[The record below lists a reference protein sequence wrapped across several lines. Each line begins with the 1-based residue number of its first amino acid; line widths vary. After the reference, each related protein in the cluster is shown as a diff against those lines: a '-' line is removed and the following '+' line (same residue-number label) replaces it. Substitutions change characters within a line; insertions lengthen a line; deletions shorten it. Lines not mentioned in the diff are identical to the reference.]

1 MAITKIAGELLESNL
16 IRQQDL
22 AFNSN
27 LLYVDVSN
35 GRIGVGTDSPGNFAL
50 DVNGDARVVGNL
62 TVQGTTTTVDSQNL
76 TVEDNLI
83 LLNSTGSIG
92 HNSGVMI
99 NRGSAGN
106 NAVMIWDES
115 ADLFKFGTTTDDGST
130 TEDFSVT
137 LSKIQAADPTTA
149 QDVATKSYVDTQ
161 NTAQALTFV
170 GDDSTGT
177 VVNTGES
184 FKFAGATGITTAV
197 SGDTLTITGPNLT
210 NYLQN
215 TGTQTIDNLIFN
227 DNILATSSNADL
239 VLSPGGSGDIDASTS
254 KIINLS
260 TPTADTHASTKK
272 YVDDSIGSLSSV
284 SVGTQIT
291 LGTPDDSTF
300 GDGSYTSLSTAT
312 KVTDAIDSLNETMEN
327 IRNSTYV
334 KSVTFTSNAT
344 NISLDDTVTLSI
356 STVGGG
362 ANRYTITWG
371 DGATTTGT
379 TDATPSHT
387 YDDATNTPMTVTVKA
402 FANGAG
408 TTDSSGSFAEFTR
421 SNYINVAT
429 AAPVV
434 NFAIYAGS
442 SGGSVITKA
451 DNGSTVYL
459 QNNTTNTA
467 GANTFDVDWG
477 DGTENTIANNTAAG
491 GQGGARL
498 AHTYNNAS
506 GDDGST
512 VAGSGAGD
520 TKYAIK
526 LRLLTHPS
534 ADASTFPQTR
544 TNNFEVYSAHTV
556 AYSTSDS
563 TIRGINEESTSGF
576 PVTFTNNTNTVPGA
590 NSAFSETQQY
600 TYNFGEGDS
609 NTVVAVG
616 SGGAGDT
623 GGTINNTFNLTSSN
637 QTNGVTSTFTTS
649 LTLANGHTG
658 STFSKNMNIIV
669 EPDVRANIA
678 ATADKVSTA
687 SGDNQYS
694 LYDHTD
700 LAGANR
706 ASATFTN
713 TSQNANNYDYDFFSD
728 SSSLVTM
735 AEDGS
740 TAGSTGTNL
749 TRNFTGT
756 SAGNFVTRFRAYG
769 TPDTFFQDDEE
780 TISWAMKAVP
790 SAPANLSAKSLE
802 MSDNAQGTSPKLC
815 HGFTDNTSS
824 ADTLSPGVGLNTVL
838 RRRYTSTSTID
849 TATVTNA
856 YNGSSGTLTAS
867 LNASANG
874 AKTFSASAGENG
886 TFTSLIVTNN
896 RDYDEVNSAYPQDF
910 YQVFTAKITKALS
923 AYSTGLTAQRLE
935 HSATGN
941 TNYVWVLKDDITA
954 VPTTAIGTVAE
965 GTAGTKQY
973 VSGIAYY
980 DAGSPTVTVTGTTIA
995 NFTGQ
1000 AYQDTTSPHEVDND
1014 TNQEST
1020 SGDVITNSNFT
1031 YANVDGST
1039 TMLSSSIPKSD
1050 IGVGGAYT
1058 IGAVTVPITG
1068 SGVKSVKT
1076 IKARSKNANGTGSYN
1091 SSSTKI
1097 QVYTASVS
1105 GLDNEAGGITVSD
1118 SLGNGST
1125 HTDDALRITG
1135 FGSSSDTPSFNSSTN
1150 YYTGNAWSGAVTV
1163 AETTEAISRFGTIKH
1178 FTTNLS
1184 SGYLPAGPNLTSG
1197 RDGGEAQYYTFA
1209 FRRTPVS
1216 QFSITMSGKVSGMF
1230 IAMPGT
1236 GVDSSSGSNGWLDCS
1251 TQYNGSGQPGS
1262 GGGGNGSDGCAK
1274 TGGDRVVDNTT
1285 YSGKTFTFTLGT
1297 ESLANSVGNTCLVRI
1312 KLNSGDSVTALSVG
1326 VAG

>member
-1 MAITKIAGELLESNL
+1 MALNKIAGETLESNL
-16 IRQQDL
+16 IRSTDL
-22 AFNSN
+22 SFNDT
-27 LLYVDVSN
+27 LLHLDVSN
-35 GRIGVGTDSPGNFAL
+35 GRIGIGTASPGNFKL
-50 DVNGDARVVGNL
+50 DVTGNARISGNQTITGDL
-62 TVQGTTTTVDSQNL
+62 TVQGTTTTIDSRNL
-76 TVEDNLI
+76 VVEDNI
-83 LLNSTGSIG
+83 ITINE
-92 HNSGVMI
+92 NASGDTDAGIMI
-99 NRGSAGN
+99 NRTGEN
-106 NAVMIWDES
+106 NALFIWDETV
-115 ADLFKFGTTTDDGST
+115 DKFKFGTTTQDGST
-130 TEDFSVT
+130 VTDFSNLT
-137 LSKIQAADPTTA
+137 LAKVQIASPVANDDA
-149 QDVATKSYVDTQ
+149 ATKAYVD
-161 NTAQALTFV
+161 N
-170 GDDSTGT
+170 
-177 VVNTGES
+177 EI
-184 FKFAGATGITTAV
+184 AGVSSGGV
-197 SGDTLTITGPNLT
+197 SG
-210 NYLQN
+210 
-215 TGTQTIDNLIFN
+215 
-227 DNILATSSNADL
+227 TSVA
-239 VLSPGGSGDIDASTS
+239 
-254 KIINLS
+254 
-260 TPTADTHASTKK
+260 
-272 YVDDSIGSLSSV
+272 
-284 SVGTQIT
+284 
-291 LGTPDDSTF
+291 LGTPDDSSF
-300 GDGSYTSLSTAT
+300 GDGAYTGLTTTT
-312 KVTDAIDSLNETMEN
+312 KVTQAIDDLNETMEN

-334 KSVTFTSNAT
+334 KSVTFTSDAT

-362 ANRYTITWG
+362 ADRYTITWG
-371 DGATTTGT
+371 DGTTTTAT

-387 YDDATNTPMTVTVKA
+387 YNDASNTPMTVTVKA
-402 FANGAG
+402 YANGAA

-421 SNYINVAT
+421 TDYINVAT

-434 NFAIYAGS
+434 NFAMYAAA
-442 SGGSVITKA
+442 SGGSAITTA
-451 DNGSTVYL
+451 DTGSTVYL

-498 AHTYNNAS
+498 AHTYNNSA

-512 VAGSGAGD
+512 VAGTGTGD

-534 ADASTFPQTR
+534 ADSSTYPQTK

-556 AYSTSDS
+556 AYSTADS
-563 TIRGINEESTSGF
+563 TVRGINEETTSGF
-576 PVTFTNNTNTVPGA
+576 PVTFTNNTATLPGA
-590 NSAFSETQQY
+590 NSAFSATQQY
-600 TYNFGEGDS
+600 TWNFGEGDS

-623 GGTINNTFNLTSSN
+623 GNTINNTFNLSSSN

-649 LTLANGHTG
+649 LTLANGHSG

-687 SGDNQYS
+687 SGDNQYT

-713 TSQNANNYDYDFFSD
+713 TSQNADNYDYDYFSD
-728 SSSLVTM
+728 SSSLVSV
-735 AEDGS
+735 AENGS
-740 TAGSTGTNL
+740 NAGSIGATL

-756 SAGNFVTRFRAYG
+756 SAGNFTTRFRAYG

-780 TISWAMKAVP
+780 TITWTMKAVP
-790 SAPANLSAKSLE
+790 SAPENLSAKSLT
-802 MSDNAQGTSPKLC
+802 MSVAAEGTSPKLC

-824 ADTLSPGVGLNTVL
+824 ADTLSAGTALNSPTA
-838 RRRYTSTSTID
+838 RRYTSTSTID

-856 YNGSSGTLTAS
+856 WNGATGTLTAS
-867 LNASANG
+867 VNASANG

-886 TFTSLIVTNN
+886 TFTSLVVTNN
-896 RDYDEVNSAYPQDF
+896 RDYDEVDSSYPQDF

-923 AYSTGLTAQRLE
+923 GYSAGLTAQRLE

-941 TNYVWVLKDDITA
+941 TNYVHVLKDDVTA

-965 GTAGTKQY
+965 GTAGTKRY
-973 VSGIAYY
+973 VSGIPYY
-980 DAGSPTVTVTGTTIA
+980 NSGSPTVTVTGTTIE

-1000 AYQDTTSPHEVDND
+1000 AYQDTTSPHKVDND

-1020 SGDVITNSNFT
+1020 SGDVITDSDFT
-1031 YANVDGST
+1031 YANVDGGT
-1039 TMLSSSIPKSD
+1039 TMLSSGVPKSD
-1050 IGVGGAYT
+1050 TGVSSAYT
-1058 IGAVTVPITG
+1058 IGAVTVPIT
-1068 SGVKSVKT
+1068 SNSVKSVRT
-1076 IKARSKNANGTGSYN
+1076 IKAMSKNANGDGLYN

-1118 SLGNGST
+1118 SLGDGST

-1135 FGSSSDTPSFNSSTN
+1135 FGSSSDTPSFTSSTN
-1150 YYTGNAWSGAVTV
+1150 YYTANAWTGAVTV
-1163 AETTEAISRFGTIKH
+1163 AGTTEAISRFGTIKH
-1178 FTTNLS
+1178 FTTDLS
-1184 SGYLPAGPNLTSG
+1184 SGYLPVGPNLTSG

-1236 GVDSSSGSNGWLDCS
+1236 GVDDSSGSDGWLDCS

-1262 GGGGNGSDGCAK
+1262 GAGGNGSDGCAK

-1285 YSGKTFTFTLGT
+1285 YSNQTFTFTLGT
-1297 ESLANSVGNTCLVRI
+1297 ESLANSTGNTCLVRI

-1326 VAG
+1326 VAV

>member
-1 MAITKIAGELLESNL
+1 MALNKIAGETLESNL
-16 IRQQDL
+16 IRTQDL
-22 AFNSN
+22 AFNTD

-35 GRIGVGTDSPGNFAL
+35 GRIGVNTDSPGNFAL
-50 DVNGDARVVGNL
+50 DVNGNMRVSGDQTITGDLV
-62 TVQGTTTTVDSQNL
+62 VQGTTTTIDSQNL
-76 TVEDNLI
+76 VVEDNVI
-83 LLNSTGSIG
+83 TINENS
-92 HNSGVMI
+92 SGATDAGIMI
-99 NRGSAGN
+99 NRTGEN
-106 NAVMIWDES
+106 NALFIWDETT
-115 ADLFKFGTTTDDGST
+115 DKFRFGTTTQDGST
-130 TEDFSVT
+130 VTDFSNLT
-137 LSKIQAADPTTA
+137 LAKVQIGEPAADS
-149 QDVATKSYVDTQ
+149 D
-161 NTAQALTFV
+161 
-170 GDDSTGT
+170 
-177 VVNTGES
+177 
-184 FKFAGATGITTAV
+184 
-197 SGDTLTITGPNLT
+197 
-210 NYLQN
+210 
-215 TGTQTIDNLIFN
+215 
-227 DNILATSSNADL
+227 
-239 VLSPGGSGDIDASTS
+239 
-254 KIINLS
+254 
-260 TPTADTHASTKK
+260 ASTKK
-272 YVDDSIGSLSSV
+272 YVDDSIGALSSV

-300 GDGSYTSLSTAT
+300 GDGSYTSLSTTT

-327 IRNSTYV
+327 IRLNTYV
-334 KSVTFTSNAT
+334 KSVAFSSSSTSISNGDTITLTITPTGNAT
-344 NISLDDTVTLSI
+344 
-356 STVGGG
+356 
-362 ANRYTITWG
+362 RYDITWG
-371 DGATTTGT
+371 DGGSVQTINDSGSSTTTQTHQYNT
-379 TDATPSHT
+379 TGQISI
-387 YDDATNTPMTVTVKA
+387 TVRAYNHSTAVT
-402 FANGAG
+402 G
-408 TTDSSGSFAEFTR
+408 SSGSEASLTR
-421 SNYINVAT
+421 TNYIAIAT
-429 AAPVV
+429 EAPVV
-434 NFAIYAGS
+434 QFEMYAAA
-442 SGGSVITKA
+442 SGGSAITTA
-451 DNGSTVYL
+451 NTGATVYL
-459 QNNTTNTA
+459 KNVTTFTANT
-467 GANTFDVDWG
+467 NTFDVDWG
-477 DGTENTIANNTAAG
+477 DGTENTIASNSAAG
-491 GQGGARL
+491 GQAGARL
-498 AHTYNNAS
+498 AHTYTNAG

-526 LRLLTHPS
+526 LRLLTHPT
-534 ADASTFPQTR
+534 AEASTFPQTR
-544 TNNFEVYSAHTV
+544 TNNFEVYSTHTA
-556 AYSTSDS
+556 AYAANSG
-563 TIRGINEESTSGF
+563 RGINEESTSGF

-590 NSAFSETQQY
+590 NSSFSATQQY

-623 GGTINNTFNLTSSN
+623 GGTINNTFNLSTSQQN
-637 QTNGVTSTFTTS
+637 AGTTVTYSTS
-649 LTLANGHTG
+649 LSLANGHTG
-658 STFSKNMNIIV
+658 SPSNAAINIIV

-713 TSQNANNYDYDFFSD
+713 TSQNADNYDYDYFSD
-728 SSSLVTM
+728 SSSLVSV
-735 AEDGS
+735 AENGS
-740 TAGSTGTNL
+740 NAGSIGATL

-756 SAGNFVTRFRAYG
+756 SAGNFTTRFRAYG
-769 TPDTFFQDDEE
+769 TPDTIFQDDEE

-790 SAPANLSAKSLE
+790 SAPANLSTKSLE
-802 MSDNAQGTSPKLC
+802 MSDSAQGTSPKLC
-815 HGFTDNTSS
+815 HGFTDNTGS
-824 ADTLSPGVGLNTVL
+824 ADTLSPGNGLNTVL

-856 YNGSSGTLTAS
+856 WNGATGTLTAS
-867 LNASANG
+867 LNASADG

-886 TFTSLIVTNN
+886 TFTSLVVTNN

-941 TNYVWVLKDDITA
+941 TNYVHVLKDDVTA
-954 VPTTAIGTVAE
+954 TPTTAIGTVAE
-965 GTAGTKQY
+965 GTAGSKQY

-980 DAGSPTVTVTGTTIA
+980 DSGSPTVTVTGTTIA

-1031 YANVDGST
+1031 YANVDGGT
-1039 TMLSSSIPKSD
+1039 TMLSSGIPKSD
-1050 IGVGGAYT
+1050 IGVSSAYT

-1118 SLGNGST
+1118 SLGDGST

-1135 FGSSSDTPSFNSSTN
+1135 FGSSSDTPSFTSSTN

-1163 AETTEAISRFGTIKH
+1163 AGTTEAISRFGTIKH

-1236 GVDSSSGSNGWLDCS
+1236 GVDSSSGSSGWLDCS

-1262 GGGGNGSDGCAK
+1262 GAGGNGSDGCAK

-1285 YSGKTFTFTLGT
+1285 YSNQTFTFTLGT
-1297 ESLANSVGNTCLVRI
+1297 ESLANSTGNTCLVRI